1 MTVRVFLLYVGCSGG
16 GTVEMVG
23 GVVWLSCDFL
33 YLAVSF
39 PGWRLFVV
47 GYFVFDIGFFLGIF
61 GNVAVLY
68 ILSC

>member
-1 MTVRVFLLYVGCSGG
+1 
-16 GTVEMVG
+16 
-23 GVVWLSCDFL
+23 VVWLSFDFL

-39 PGWRLFVV
+39 PGWRLSVV
-47 GYFVFDIGFFLGIF
+47 GYFVFRYRSFLGIF